1 MRIDYDIS
9 TVAPYINWD
18 YFYYAWGMH
27 NKPEAEKLALRQE
40 AVTMLRNLEGRYH
53 TYALFVLADCHSEGD
68 DIVLD
73 GGESVSDGINDV
85 VPDGG
90 FRFPMLRQQVAG
102 SEHLSLSDFV
112 HPQHDRIGIFCTTAD
127 LGLETDF
134 SHDEYQRMMAQLLAD
149 RLAEATAELMHE
161 AVRKTYWG
169 YAPGEQL
176 TMKQL
181 HAEQFVGIRP
191 AVGYPS
197 LPDTSMNFLIDQL
210 LDLSQVGVR
219 LTESGAM
226 KPHASVS
233 GFMIAHPRARYF
245 AIGKIGADQL
255 GDYARRR
262 GLPVEVMRKFL
273 AANL

>member
-27 NKPEAEKLALRQE
+27 NKPETEKLALRQE
-40 AVTMLRNLEGRYH
+40 AVTMLRNLEERYH
-53 TYALFVLADCHSEGD
+53 TYALFMLADCHSEGD

-73 GGESVSDGINDV
+73 GSKSVSDGINEV

-169 YAPGEQL
+169 YAPDEQL

-262 GLPVEVMRKFL
+262 GLPVEVMRRFL

>member
-27 NKPEAEKLALRQE
+27 NKPEAEKQALHQE
-40 AVTMLRNLEGRYH
+40 AEAMLHTLEDRYH
-53 TYALFVLADCHSEGD
+53 TYALFLLADCHSEGD

-73 GGESVSDGINDV
+73 D
-85 VPDGG
+85 G
-90 FRFPMLRQQVAG
+90 FRFPMLRQQVVG
-102 SEHLSLSDFV
+102 SEHLSLSDFI

-134 SHDEYQRMMAQLLAD
+134 SHDEYQRMMVQLLAD

-262 GLPVEVMRKFL
+262 GLPVEVMRRFL

>member
-1 MRIDYDIS
+1 
-9 TVAPYINWD
+9 
-18 YFYYAWGMH
+18 MH
-27 NKPEAEKLALRQE
+27 NKPETEKLTLRQE
-40 AVTMLRNLEGRYH
+40 AETMLRNLEERYH
-53 TYALFVLADCHSEGD
+53 TYALFLLADCHSEGD

-73 GGESVSDGINDV
+73 GGKSVSEGIDDV

-169 YAPGEQL
+169 YAPDEQL

-262 GLPVEVMRKFL
+262 GLPVEVMRRFL